1 MASRIERELQ
11 RRAGWWD
18 RVLEK
23 PLLWGLVA
31 AVACSWLVIP
41 RTAPRLPLWEPGD
54 VATFDVVVQ
63 SDQAIPDIKATE
75 RLREEAR
82 AAVLPVYDLDPGVRQ
97 EFESSISVLF
107 SVCRDELA
115 NGGLSRPEL
124 AQASGLHMDDDMVRV
139 LQSAECSADLEG
151 ALLRVVGQV
160 YSRHL
165 LDDRRE
171 LERRGQRGV
180 VVRTLPDRSE
190 KVVSLAELS
199 SAIDLRT
206 ELGPALRA
214 SLLEEA
220 EVRRRWIKP
229 VTRFLETN
237 LAPDLVYNRA
247 ETSSRVEAAA
257 AGVTPRLQSFK
268 RGQVLIRRG
277 DTVSPEVARLLR
289 SLNEQRMELTTYASS
304 TGTALLVVIIVLG
317 WWQLILRL
325 TSVGEVR
332 VSLSTVFLLM
342 VVFTGLERLG
352 VFLSTA
358 VALNSQSPALS
369 SSTTYLWA
377 LPHAAGPVVAL
388 LLLGLTPAILF
399 AVSQALL
406 VGLMLGGDL
415 SVTIYALA
423 AGLVGVMAAQRYK
436 ERSVF
441 TRVGLVVGLANL
453 VVMGVLLLYGGMGGS
468 PSTMAVEGVAALLGG
483 PLAMGTVTFLLPVFE
498 ALFGITTDL
507 RLLELS
513 NQNLPLLKE
522 LSLKAPGTYQHSLAV
537 GNLAEAGANAVGAN
551 GLLLRVCSYYH
562 DVGKLAKPN
571 YFVENQRGE
580 NPHDNLAPSMS
591 ALIIKNHVKEGL
603 EMARKERLPLPIRQ
617 AIATHHGT
625 KLIRYFYSRAKE
637 LAGEDN
643 QVLESEYRYPG
654 PRPHTKE
661 LGILLLADA
670 VEAAARTLDS
680 PSPAKIRAMISRI
693 VNDALEDGQLDDS
706 DLTFKE
712 LEEVSQAFLGVLTN
726 MFHSRID
733 YPGFDFN
740 RRERRSD
747 SDTHLDGT
755 PSGRS
760 GG

>member
-1 MASRIERELQ
+1 MASRIEKELQ

-18 RVLEK
+18 RILEK

-31 AVACSWLVIP
+31 AVACTWFVMP
-41 RTAPRLPLWEPGD
+41 RTVPRLPLWEPGE
-54 VATFDVVVQ
+54 VAAFDVVVQ
-63 SDQAIPDIKATE
+63 ADQAIPDLKATE

-82 AAVLPVYDLDPGVRQ
+82 AAVLPVYDLDPGVRR

-107 SVCRDELA
+107 AVCRDELD
-115 NGGLSRPEL
+115 NGGISREEL
-124 AQASGLHMDDDMVRV
+124 TRASGLHVDDGLVRV
-139 LQSAECSADLEG
+139 LEASRCSADLEG

-160 YSRHL
+160 YSRHV

-171 LERRGQRGV
+171 LERRGRNGV
-180 VVRTLPDRSE
+180 VVRNLSNRSEETWTLPE
-190 KVVSLAELS
+190 IAS
-199 SAIDLRT
+199 SIDLRT
-206 ELGPALRA
+206 ELGGALRA

-237 LAPDLVYNRA
+237 LAPDLVFNRA

-257 AGVTPRLQSFK
+257 ATVTPRLQSFK

-277 DTVSPEVARLLR
+277 DTVSPEVARILR
-289 SLNEQRMELTTYASS
+289 SLNERRMELTTYAASA
-304 TGTALLVVIIVLG
+304 GTALLVLLVVLG
-317 WWQLILRL
+317 WWQLLPRL
-325 TSVGEVR
+325 TSGGETR

-342 VVFTGLERLG
+342 AVFAGLERLG
-352 VFLSTA
+352 LFLATA
-358 VALNSQSPALS
+358 VALNSQSPVFS
-369 SSTTYLWA
+369 SSTLLWA

-399 AVSQALL
+399 AVSQSIL

-415 SVTIYALA
+415 PAAIFALA
-423 AGLVGVMAAQRYK
+423 AGLVGVMSAQRYK

-453 VVMGVLLLYGGMGGS
+453 VVMGVLLLYGGLGDS
-468 PSTMAVEGVAALLGG
+468 PGTVLVEAGAAMLGG

-498 ALFGITTDL
+498 FLFGITTDL

-562 DVGKLAKPN
+562 DVGKLSKPN
-571 YFVENQRGE
+571 YFVENQRGD

-603 EMARKERLPLPIRQ
+603 EMARKEKLPLPIRQ

-637 LAGEDN
+637 AAGKDG

-670 VEAAARTLDS
+670 VEAAARTLES
-680 PSPAKIRAMISRI
+680 PTPARIRSMISAI

-740 RRERRSD
+740 RREQRSD
-747 SDTHLDGT
+747 SGRHLDGT
-755 PSGRS
+755 KAGRA

>member
-1 MASRIERELQ
+1 MASRIEKELQ

-18 RVLEK
+18 RILEK

-31 AVACSWLVIP
+31 AVACTWFVMP
-41 RTAPRLPLWEPGD
+41 RTVPRLPLWEPGE
-54 VATFDVVVQ
+54 VAAFDVVVQ
-63 SDQAIPDIKATE
+63 ADQAIPDLKATE

-82 AAVLPVYDLDPGVRQ
+82 AAVLPVYDLDPGVRR

-107 SVCRDELA
+107 AVCRDELG
-115 NGGLSRPEL
+115 NGGVSRDEL
-124 AQASGLHMDDDMVRV
+124 TRASGLHVDDGLVRV
-139 LQSAECSADLEG
+139 LEASQCSADLEG

-160 YSRHL
+160 YSRHI

-171 LERRGQRGV
+171 LERRGRNGV
-180 VVRTLPDRSE
+180 VVRNLSNRSEEARTLPE
-190 KVVSLAELS
+190 IAS
-199 SAIDLRT
+199 SIDLRT
-206 ELGPALRA
+206 ELGGALRA

-237 LAPDLVYNRA
+237 LAPDLVFNRA

-257 AGVTPRLQSFK
+257 AAVTPRLQSFK

-277 DTVSPEVARLLR
+277 DTVSPEVARILR
-289 SLNEQRMELTTYASS
+289 SLNERRMELTTYAASA
-304 TGTALLVVIIVLG
+304 GTALLVLLVVLG
-317 WWQLILRL
+317 WWQLLPRL
-325 TSVGEVR
+325 TSVGETR

-342 VVFTGLERLG
+342 AVFAGLERLG
-352 VFLSTA
+352 LFLATA

-369 SSTTYLWA
+369 STSTFLWA

-406 VGLMLGGDL
+406 VGLMLGGEL
-415 SVTIYALA
+415 PAAIFALA
-423 AGLVGVMAAQRYK
+423 AGLVGVMSAQRYK

-453 VVMGVLLLYGGMGGS
+453 VVMGVLLLYGGLGDPPGTVLVAGG
-468 PSTMAVEGVAALLGG
+468 AALLGG

-498 ALFGITTDL
+498 YLFGITTDL

-562 DVGKLAKPN
+562 DVGKLSKPN
-571 YFVENQRGE
+571 YFVENQRGD

-603 EMARKERLPLPIRQ
+603 EMARREKLPLPIRQ

-625 KLIRYFYSRAKE
+625 KLIRYFYSRARE
-637 LAGEDN
+637 MAGKDG

-670 VEAAARTLDS
+670 VEAAARTLES
-680 PSPAKIRAMISRI
+680 PTPARIRSMISTI

-740 RRERRSD
+740 RKERRSD
-747 SDTHLDGT
+747 SGTHLDGAKA
-755 PSGRS
+755 GRA